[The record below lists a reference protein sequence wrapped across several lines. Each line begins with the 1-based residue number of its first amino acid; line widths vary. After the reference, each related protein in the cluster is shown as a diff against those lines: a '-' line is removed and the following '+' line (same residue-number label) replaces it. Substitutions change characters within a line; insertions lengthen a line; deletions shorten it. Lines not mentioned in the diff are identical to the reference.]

1 MSAPELRKAH
11 CNVCGGERN
20 HHVLHRERTRW
31 ENDEASITGGT
42 DYEML
47 KCAGCEKVVL
57 RESEWCSEDMDGPAV
72 RFYPPATFR
81 PAPKW
86 LTDFYL
92 EFPPG
97 KDLLHD
103 LLKEVYVAL
112 QNAQPFLAA
121 MGIRALLEQI
131 MIEKIDDNGTFA
143 KNLLRFE
150 AAGYVSALQRE
161 QLETILEVGH
171 AAIHRGYKP
180 SEDDLAT
187 LVDLTEILVQSI
199 YLHGSRVEDLK
210 SKIPPRKK
218 CSTT

>member
-1 MSAPELRKAH
+1 MSEQKFRKAH
-11 CNVCGGERN
+11 CNTCGGERN
-20 HHVLHRERTRW
+20 HQVLHYKRTRW

-42 DYEML
+42 DYETL
-47 KCAGCEKVVL
+47 QCAGCEKVVL
-57 RESEWCSEDMDGPAV
+57 RESEWCSEDMNGPVV

-97 KDLLHD
+97 QDLLHD
-103 LLKEVYVAL
+103 LLKEIYVAI
-112 QNAQPFLAA
+112 QNAQPYLAA

-131 MIEKIDDNGTFA
+131 MINKVKDNGTFTE
-143 KNLLRFE
+143 NLRKFE
-150 AAGYVSALQRE
+150 EAGYVSPLQRQ
-161 QLETILEVGH
+161 QLETILEAGH

-180 SEDDLAT
+180 LEDDLAT
-187 LVDLTEILVQSI
+187 LVDLTEVLVQSI
-199 YLHGSRVEDLK
+199 YLHGSKVRDLK

-218 CSTT
+218 PKTK